1 MVKILEQSFLL
12 RKLYF
17 EKSEVA
23 KVLLLSCAFSVSIL
37 LARVVYTKESM
48 FLFLGW
54 NLFLAYL
61 PYALSTWME
70 KRPALIRKPSIFFS
84 AILVW
89 LLVLPNSFYIITD
102 LFHLKIAEDMPLWF
116 DLALIFSFAWNALLM
131 GVLSVRQV
139 ERMVTV
145 RWRKVDVF
153 FSTPIMFLVAL
164 GIYIGRYLRYNSW
177 DVITNPFQLL
187 QDLFNLVLHPVHY
200 RFDWSMVVCYGLL
213 LSLFYTTLKKL
224 STVFTK

>member
-1 MVKILEQSFLL
+1 M

-17 EKSEVA
+17 EKSEITQ
-23 KVLLLSCAFSVSIL
+23 VLLLSCAFSLAVL
-37 LARVVYTKESM
+37 FARVVYTRESM
-48 FLFLGW
+48 FLFLAW

-70 KRPALIRKPSIFFS
+70 KQPPLIRQQSTFFS
-84 AILVW
+84 VFIVW
-89 LLVLPNSFYIITD
+89 LLILPNSFYIITD
-102 LFHLKIAEDMPLWF
+102 LFHLRRAEDMPLWF

-139 ERMVTV
+139 ERMVIV
-145 RWRKVDVF
+145 RWRKASVC

-187 QDLFNLVLHPVHY
+187 QDLINLALHPVHH
-200 RFDWSMVVCYGLL
+200 RFDWSMVICYGVL
-213 LSLFYTTLKKL
+213 LSLFYTTLKRL
-224 STVFTK
+224 SAVLTK